1 MMLTSKRRMD
11 RSNAKLTKHEKS
23 GLTNLLRLTK
33 VRQNQGVFTANP
45 QDKRRRTRQV
55 RSENL
60 VSSGGKVVSGGF
72 VCKKWKAIEKSA
84 LEC

>member
-1 MMLTSKRRMD
+1 MQSLQSMKKRL
-11 RSNAKLTKHEKS
+11 N
-23 GLTNLLRLTK
+23 NLLRLTK

-45 QDKRRRTRQV
+45 QDKQRRTRQV

-72 VCKKWKAIEKSA
+72 DRNKWKAIEKSA
-84 LEC
+84 LER